1 MTIFLGGFTPTF
13 FQSLQF
19 FSLLRLSCK
28 RMSDY
33 CMWAAEAIGVQR
45 DLKNFVYE
53 VSIIDIRRPEKRLIR
68 TDYCLNEMSD
78 EDLFK
83 KCIMFP
89 NSILSSYSSNGMVS
103 YHFKI
108 KKGI

>member
-1 MTIFLGGFTPTF
+1 
-13 FQSLQF
+13 
-19 FSLLRLSCK
+19 
-28 RMSDY
+28 
-33 CMWAAEAIGVQR
+33 MWAAEAIGVQSE
-45 DLKNFVYE
+45 LKNFVYE
-53 VSIIDIRRPEKRLIR
+53 VSIIDMRRPEKRLIR
-68 TDYCLNEMSD
+68 TDYCLNEMPE

-89 NSILSSYSSNGMVS
+89 NTILSTYSSSGMVS